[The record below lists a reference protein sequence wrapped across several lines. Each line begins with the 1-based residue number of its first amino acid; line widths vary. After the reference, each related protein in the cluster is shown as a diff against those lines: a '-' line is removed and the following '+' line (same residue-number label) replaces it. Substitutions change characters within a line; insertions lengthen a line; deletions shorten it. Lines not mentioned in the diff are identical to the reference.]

1 MKETSQ
7 YFAKKNI
14 LFKELKEI
22 LPKELNSKKKI
33 KIFVGSSTDLKFYA
47 IFVLSSKSRFIK
59 KSSDELENLYNLL
72 VNHQNH
78 NFRVKTLFIQSEICS
93 KTKQHLK
100 DSGWTIVEQK

>member
-1 MKETSQ
+1 MKDTSQ

-78 NFRVKTLFIQSEICS
+78 NFKVKTLFIQSEICS
-93 KTKQHLK
+93 KTKQYLK

>member
-72 VNHQNH
+72 VNHQNYKFH
-78 NFRVKTLFIQSEICS
+78 FV
-93 KTKQHLK
+93 
-100 DSGWTIVEQK
+100 

>member
-59 KSSDELENLYNLL
+59 KSSDELENL
-72 VNHQNH
+72 
-78 NFRVKTLFIQSEICS
+78 
-93 KTKQHLK
+93 
-100 DSGWTIVEQK
+100 